1 MFLRQVSKNKKQ
13 TKKSKFYCC
22 FKLNLIIFLPRPK
35 FEHIQ
40 PAMCSEYLVRTHD
53 REYCSLK
60 YMKDQWNTDL
70 LDMLFFFL

>member
-1 MFLRQVSKNKKQ
+1 M
-13 TKKSKFYCC
+13 
-22 FKLNLIIFLPRPK
+22 LNLIIFFPRPK

-60 YMKDQWNTDL
+60 YVKDNEIQICIKMNKIGHVV
-70 LDMLFFFL
+70 FL